1 VSDDQPDHPGDD
13 AVVSLQGAADLLGVH
28 YMTAYR
34 YVRHGL
40 LPATKEGAA
49 WRVRE
54 ADVEALRDGGE
65 GRGRAGTRA
74 LRGRGREQPAPWT
87 DRLEHRLCA
96 GDEKGAWGV
105 VEAALAAGREPAE
118 VYLEVLAPAMTAVG
132 EAWERGDIDVAVEH
146 RASGIAMRLVGRL
159 GPRFARPGRSRGA
172 VVIGAP
178 AGEQHT
184 LPIALVADLVR
195 GGGFEVVEVGADLP
209 AASLARMAAAT
220 DRLVAVMVSA
230 TTPDRD
236 VAVAEAVAAARGA
249 VPGVAV
255 LVGGAGVADEAAAT
269 RLGAD
274 GWARDGRGALALLDE
289 LAPGRR

>member
-1 VSDDQPDHPGDD
+1 MSDERPGHPGDD

-54 ADVEALRDGGE
+54 ADVEALRAGG
-65 GRGRAGTRA
+65 GGGRAGTRA
-74 LRGRGREQPAPWT
+74 LRGRARGQPAPWS
-87 DRLEHRLCA
+87 DRLGHRLCA
-96 GDEKGAWGV
+96 GDEAGSWGV

-118 VYLEVLAPAMTAVG
+118 VYLEVLAPAMAAIG
-132 EAWERGDIDVAVEH
+132 DAWERGDIDVAVEH
-146 RASGIAMRLVGRL
+146 RACAIATRLVGRL
-159 GPRFARPGRSRGA
+159 GPRFSRPGRSRGA
-172 VVIGAP
+172 VVVGSP
-178 AGEQHT
+178 PGEQHA

-195 GGGFEVVEVGADLP
+195 GEGFDVVDVGADLP
-209 AASLARMAAAT
+209 AASFAGMAAIT
-220 DRLVAVMVSA
+220 GRLVAVMVSA
-230 TTPDRD
+230 TTSDRD
-236 VAVAEAVAAARGA
+236 DAVAEAVAAVRAA
-249 VPGVAV
+249 VPDAAV
-255 LVGGAGVADEAAAT
+255 FVGGAGVANGVAAA

-274 GWARDGRGALALLDE
+274 GWARDGRGALALLEE